1 MTMKK
6 QLYFA
11 VSCVAVLLATN
22 GVARS
27 QFTGRDTSR
36 FTHSVVSRDA
46 RVSREAEQKLDYSY
60 KYPCELLHDYH
71 WDVEPNKDLNYYD
84 ENASALK
91 ALLNRLSS
99 PIMMR
104 DMSGT
109 GIFSKELRESPVF
122 KMSREEWNAFTTSF
136 WAKYNRTFA
145 PHFKR
150 FVYDETV
157 SSEDSDRALELYVG
171 PLAALKGY
179 DELVSLH
186 IREVERLTE
195 ARVSGDEDS
204 FARAERNL
212 TLVDQCAFSFYAR
225 FHDVDMFLELNKEE
239 KCDEGTKEEAQKF
252 AELLVGALPYN
263 QRLIL
268 ECDSL
273 YSFLARRVDRQLALD
288 FRERITPL
296 IDKKSGTSFVNRVYA
311 HPEMERRL
319 YLLESICP
327 FNEAVLDVP
336 MGETRDFYE
345 RKKREIANELRFT
358 ERSACSPEEFE
369 TVQRRVQH
377 ANNKIALFEALARE
391 NSRVFDYAVEQL
403 PVDAF
408 DLDPEDCEALQK
420 RLDEEIKKPLDEI
433 DERFVF
439 VARLALLA
447 REFYSTLG
455 QGDDQIRA
463 VGDKIIARALKSDGV
478 AKKVVGFGQE
488 LEKRDPKL
496 AKEFIDKAY
505 QTFFDA
511 RTISEK
517 TLQDCVRYSQELDEK
532 IQ

>member
-1 MTMKK
+1 MSLKRL
-6 QLYFA
+6 LYCSILCA
-11 VSCVAVLLATN
+11 ATFLTIV

-27 QFTGRDTSR
+27 QFDIAPRKIS
-36 FTHSVVSRDA
+36 SELSA
-46 RVSREAEQKLDYSY
+46 SMEAERKLDYSY

-71 WDVEPNKDLNYYD
+71 WDIEPDRDLKYYD

-99 PIMMR
+99 PIMRR
-104 DMSGT
+104 DTSGT

-122 KMSREEWNAFTTSF
+122 KMSREEWNAFTDVF
-136 WAKYNRTFA
+136 WAKYSRTFT

-150 FVYDETV
+150 FVYDETL
-157 SSEDSDRALELYVG
+157 SPEDSDRALELYLG
-171 PLAALKGY
+171 ARPSRDDY
-179 DELVSLH
+179 DELVALH
-186 IREVERLTE
+186 DREAKALSQ
-195 ARVSGDEDS
+195 ARALGNDDAI
-204 FARAERNL
+204 ARAEFRL
-212 TLVDQCAFSFYAR
+212 TTVDQRAFNFYGR
-225 FHDVDMFLELNKEE
+225 FHNVELLLDSGKLES
-239 KCDEGTKEEAQKF
+239 CDEKTKEEARKF
-252 AELLVGALPYN
+252 AELLERALPDN

-268 ECDSL
+268 DCDSL
-273 YSFLARRVDRQLALD
+273 YSFLGRFVDREYALQ
-288 FRERITPL
+288 FRERVVPL
-296 IDKKSGTSFVNRVYA
+296 IDKEYATDFVNRTYA
-311 HPEMERRL
+311 HPSMERRL
-319 YLLESICP
+319 YLLQPICP
-327 FNEAVLDVP
+327 FNESVLDVP
-336 MGETRDFYE
+336 MGETRNFYD
-345 RKKREIANELRFT
+345 RKKSQIASELRFVQ
-358 ERSACSPEEFE
+358 RSACSSEELE
-369 TVQRRVQH
+369 EVQRKVQH
-377 ANNKIALFEALARE
+377 ANNKIALFEAMGQE
-391 NSRVFDYAVEQL
+391 NPRVFDYAIEQL

-408 DLDPEDCEALQK
+408 ALEPEDCETLQK